1 MSAWSNNDNHNSKP
15 KFNYERE
22 VTTAVQIP
30 VYAGNTAGNNVIK
43 VNYYDGAQNNVANIG
58 IVAGQYVYFWAQG
71 NTASN
76 GGQAGNGVP
85 GIFASN
91 TQVLSTSGNTITLS
105 TALFGAVN
113 TAFTAEFDNA
123 TVYNS
128 NKPYEVNYNAD
139 TVLITPTR
147 MANAVFAGTA
157 NSGSYNLNSGM
168 SHAGWNKVTTF
179 TGGRAGRVQTETL
192 VILANPTAAN
202 TLSGNTSNSLTYFAG
217 V

>member
-15 KFNYERE
+15 KFNQERE
-22 VTTAVQIP
+22 TTTAVQLP
-30 VYAGNTAGNNVIK
+30 VFAGNTAGNNVISVK
-43 VNYYDGAQNNVANIG
+43 YNDGGQNNVANVG

-71 NTASN
+71 TSASN
-76 GGQAGNGVP
+76 GGQSGNGVP
-85 GIFASN
+85 GLFASN
-91 TQVLSTSGNTITLS
+91 TQVLSTSGNTVTLS
-105 TALFGAVN
+105 TNLSGTVT

-123 TVYNS
+123 VVYNS

-139 TVLITPTR
+139 TVMITPTR
-147 MANAVFAGTA
+147 MANAIFAGTA

-192 VILANPTAAN
+192 VVLANPVASN
-202 TLSGNTSNSLTYFAG
+202 TISGNTSNSLTYFAG

>member
-15 KFNYERE
+15 KFNQERE
-22 VTTAVQIP
+22 TTTAVQLP
-30 VYAGNTAGNNVIK
+30 VFAGNTAGNNVISVK
-43 VNYYDGAQNNVANIG
+43 YNDGGQNNVANVG
-58 IVAGQYVYFWAQG
+58 IVAGQFVYFWAQG
-71 NTASN
+71 TSASD
-76 GGQAGNGVP
+76 GGQSGNGVP
-85 GIFASN
+85 GLFASN
-91 TQVLSTSGNTITLS
+91 TQVLSTSGNTVTLS
-105 TALFGAVN
+105 TNLSGTVT

-123 TVYNS
+123 VVYNS

-139 TVLITPTR
+139 TVMITPTR
-147 MANAVFAGTA
+147 MANAIFAGTA

-192 VILANPTAAN
+192 VVLANPVASN
-202 TLSGNTSNSLTYFAG
+202 TISGNTSNSLTYFAG

>member
-30 VYAGNTAGNNVIK
+30 VYAGNTAGNNVIR

-105 TALFGAVN
+105 TSLFGPVT
-113 TAFTAEFDNA
+113 TAYTAEFDNA

-202 TLSGNTSNSLTYFAG
+202 TLSGNTSNSLTYFGG

>member
-15 KFNYERE
+15 KFNQERE
-22 VTTAVQIP
+22 TTTAVQLP
-30 VYAGNTAGNNVIK
+30 VFAGNTAGNNVISVK
-43 VNYYDGAQNNVANIG
+43 YNDGGQNNVANVG

-71 NTASN
+71 TSASN
-76 GGQAGNGVP
+76 GGQSGNGVP
-85 GIFASN
+85 GLFASN
-91 TQVLSTSGNTITLS
+91 TQVLSTSGNTVTLS
-105 TALFGAVN
+105 TNLFGTVT

-123 TVYNS
+123 VVYNS

-139 TVLITPTR
+139 TVMITPTR
-147 MANAVFAGTA
+147 MANAIFAGTA

-192 VILANPTAAN
+192 VVLANPVASN
-202 TLSGNTSNSLTYFAG
+202 TISGNTSNSLTYFAG

>member
-15 KFNYERE
+15 KFNQERE
-22 VTTAVQIP
+22 TTTAVQLP
-30 VYAGNTAGNNVIK
+30 VFAGNTAGNNVISVK
-43 VNYYDGAQNNVANIG
+43 YNDGGQNNVANVG

-71 NTASN
+71 TSASG
-76 GGQAGNGVP
+76 GGQSGNGVP
-85 GIFASN
+85 GLFASN
-91 TQVLSTSGNTITLS
+91 TQVLSTSGNTVTLS
-105 TALFGAVN
+105 TNLSGTVT

-123 TVYNS
+123 VVYNS

-139 TVLITPTR
+139 TVMITPTR
-147 MANAVFAGTA
+147 MANAIFAGTA

-192 VILANPTAAN
+192 VVLANPVASN
-202 TLSGNTSNSLTYFAG
+202 TISGNTSNSLTYFAG